1 MYITKQDFITLC
13 TMSDDE
19 EPSEVYLEHLAN
31 VYEGL
36 DLNALE
42 VWSDSKMAMLVDK
55 YIKST

>member
-1 MYITKQDFITLC
+1 
-13 TMSDDE
+13 MSDDE